1 MYKNFIRKNNISA
14 TILLFLAL
22 FLIFIYI
29 KPAFLYNKTGG
40 FRHFGLGKTNSTIF
54 PIWLLV
60 IIIAIICYIIILYV
74 LL

>member
-22 FLIFIYI
+22 FIVFIYF
-29 KPAFLYNKTGG
+29 KPAFLFNKTGG
-40 FRHFGLGKTNSTIF
+40 LRHFGLGKTNSTIV

-60 IIIAIICYIIILYV
+60 ILISIICYVAVLYF
-74 LL
+74 LR